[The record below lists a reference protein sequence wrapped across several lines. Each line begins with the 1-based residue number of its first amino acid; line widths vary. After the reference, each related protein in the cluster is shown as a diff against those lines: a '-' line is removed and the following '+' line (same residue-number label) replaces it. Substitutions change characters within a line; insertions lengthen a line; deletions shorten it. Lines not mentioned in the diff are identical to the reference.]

1 MSSAKDDFLDSID
14 PLERSKLIKIVNGN
28 FKKYDQQFVDE
39 LAEIEGF
46 FYEEDEEDINFE
58 SEKNILTLGYI
69 NNGYL
74 PDECDPE
81 ENVFDLSR
89 KIVHFIFRNGIIE
102 DMHAGKYGYDEFS
115 KIPENT
121 PLEVISQL
129 SDNDMM
135 ALNKYMMDRVGYIL
149 HLLQNAEYSK
159 LHYILDKE
167 KYFGNDWDRPDIE
180 KIEKD
185 TEDLLLI
192 EFSHLKNHD
201 HNS

>member
-14 PLERSKLIKIVNGN
+14 PLERSKLIKIANGN

-46 FYEEDEEDINFE
+46 FYEEDEEGINFE
-58 SEKNILTLGYI
+58 SEKNIMTLGYI

-74 PDECDPE
+74 PDESDPE

-129 SDNDMM
+129 SDKDMM

-149 HLLQNAEYSK
+149 HLIQNAEYSK

-167 KYFGNDWDRPDIE
+167 KYHGDDWDRPDIE

-192 EFSHLKNHD
+192 EFSHLKDHD